1 MYIWG
6 VGGIYTTVQPRN
18 RGFFRPRSRNARGYQ
33 AVPEGR
39 RPEGTACC
47 PRVFFDRGRKK
58 PRLRR
63 LYCRIEP
70 HNTPYMQYIHHFR
83 LLTSFSNFTK
93 CSMLKLLILVQIWY
107 LKNRNITG
115 SFHKMY
121 EILVQLKKLPI
132 LVYFYNVYTNDCLS
146 VTSLIIQNYLNY
158 LLRSK

>member
-1 MYIWG
+1 MG
-6 VGGIYTTVQPRN
+6 LVGSIRQYSPETEDFFV
-18 RGFFRPRSRNARGYQ
+18 RGQ
-33 AVPEGR
+33 QM
-39 RPEGTACC
+39 PEGTACC

-107 LKNRNITG
+107 LKKRNIKG